1 MKEKQNSMINFKV
14 MERGQYKISCLFIVV
29 LFYLLPSLSWA
40 EFTNGGFENGLSSWT
55 TEHLVNPATIPTFPP
70 TRYSDLGLK
79 ADTTRWSSTVTGYG
93 YVYTDTV
100 TSGADTKISN
110 LVRYPL
116 YGASAARINYNGNKN
131 RASSIDQTAIMAL
144 GDVDPTDNKVHIL
157 FSFAPVLENPAHS
170 SNQQPYFYVEV
181 TNITKGNKQLF
192 YQFNYAGQAG
202 MAWTTV
208 GTYQYTNWQSIDIA
222 PGPGIL
228 DVGDS
233 VNVKI
238 IASGC
243 GPSGHEGH
251 VYVDSGAGMTNLPG
265 LNISAA
271 GPANT
276 STPGTVTYTYNY
288 KNAGTT
294 PITGTKI
301 SIVSPQDNSLPIKNL
316 TFNAISGISGCT
328 TPAAGTAGTVSCNSI
343 GVLNA
348 GASGSFQATWNV
360 PSPAIGSIN
369 HGTSSISGDSSAA
382 ILGPLVQTKITS
394 LPLVDLAVSKTNNLT
409 ALTWG
414 QHTSYTVTVSNNGP
428 ATIPSGWTVAD
439 SPPGTLTNVTWTCSG
454 SLVAC
459 PVSTTG
465 SGAINVTGAS
475 TFPSGGLLTYIV
487 TADVVSGSGPGTVN
501 NTVLIVP

>member
-1 MKEKQNSMINFKV
+1 
-14 MERGQYKISCLFIVV
+14 
-29 LFYLLPSLSWA
+29 
-40 EFTNGGFENGLSSWT
+40 
-55 TEHLVNPATIPTFPP
+55 
-70 TRYSDLGLK
+70 
-79 ADTTRWSSTVTGYG
+79 
-93 YVYTDTV
+93 
-100 TSGADTKISN
+100 
-110 LVRYPL
+110 
-116 YGASAARINYNGNKN
+116 
-131 RASSIDQTAIMAL
+131 
-144 GDVDPTDNKVHIL
+144 
-157 FSFAPVLENPAHS
+157 
-170 SNQQPYFYVEV
+170 
-181 TNITKGNKQLF
+181 
-192 YQFNYAGQAG
+192 
-202 MAWTTV
+202 
-208 GTYQYTNWQSIDIA
+208 
-222 PGPGIL
+222 

-271 GPANT
+271 GPANV
-276 STPGTVTYTYNY
+276 SAPGTVTYTYNY

-360 PSPAIGSIN
+360 SSPAIGPIN
-369 HGTSSISGDSSAA
+369 HATYSISGDSSAT

-409 ALTWG
+409 ALTWS
-414 QHTSYTVTVSNNGP
+414 QHTIYTVTVTNNGP

-454 SLVAC
+454 SSVTC
-459 PVSTTG
+459 PVSSG

-501 NTVLIVP
+501 NTVSVNVPSTVADTNVANNTAADVDNVSNQTYLLTLNSAGDGYGTVNSSPAGLNCDTTTCSTVNSSFSSDSQVILYATAKAGSIFAGWSVAGCSGTAASCTVTMS